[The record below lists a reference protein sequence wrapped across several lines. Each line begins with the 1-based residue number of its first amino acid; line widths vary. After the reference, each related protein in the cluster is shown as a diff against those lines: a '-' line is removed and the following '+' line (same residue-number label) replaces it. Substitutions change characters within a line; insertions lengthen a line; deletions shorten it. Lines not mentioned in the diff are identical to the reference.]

1 MGLSVLIL
9 ALSKDAAHT
18 AKDAAASAVA
28 MASLMMFM
36 PGIDAHDM
44 ARYKPAGMV
53 GLGRAMQ
60 GSTVGK

>member
-28 MASLMMFM
+28 TASLMMFM
-36 PGIDAHDM
+36 PGIDAHDTVK
-44 ARYKPAGMV
+44 RKPAGMV

-60 GSTVGK
+60 GSTVGT